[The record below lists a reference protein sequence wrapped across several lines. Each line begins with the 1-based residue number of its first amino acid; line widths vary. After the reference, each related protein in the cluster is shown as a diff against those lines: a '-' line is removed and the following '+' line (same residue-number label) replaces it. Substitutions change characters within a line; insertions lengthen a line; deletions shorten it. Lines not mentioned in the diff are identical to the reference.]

1 VANFIITFLLLIIP
15 LSAWADDFYSQHE
28 SGWYWF
34 DDPKTAHAEKNI
46 PQDHSKESDSS
57 EQVLLARQK
66 LKKALD
72 QAIIDPTPQN
82 VKINIELENQLAE
95 KANQYANMKQ
105 QVLHDNPELNYSIKH
120 PTNNVAI
127 QVYNEAESQ
136 KKLNV
141 INDFSKHFGLFFF
154 YRSTCPYC
162 KRFAPILKHFSETY
176 HIAVIPIT
184 TDGISLPEFPNSK
197 IDNGQSKQF
206 QVSVEPALYA
216 VDPQSQKAFPVA
228 FGLTSESELLDNIYN
243 VYTHYK
249 SGLS

>member
-1 VANFIITFLLLIIP
+1 VANYLITFLLLIIP
-15 LSAWADDFYSQHE
+15 FNVWADDFYSQHE

-34 DDPKTAHAEKNI
+34 DDPKNSHPVKNSALDQ
-46 PQDHSKESDSS
+46 PKDRDPS
-57 EQVLLARQK
+57 EQILIVRKK
-66 LKKALD
+66 LKEALD
-72 QAIIDPTPQN
+72 QAIINPTPKN
-82 VKINIELENQLAE
+82 VKISIELENQLAE
-95 KANQYANMKQ
+95 QANQYANMKQ
-105 QVLHDNPELNYSIKH
+105 QVLHDNPELNYSIGH
-120 PTNNVAI
+120 PTNNLAL

-141 INDFSKHFGLFFF
+141 INEFSKNFGLFFF

-162 KRFAPILKHFSETY
+162 KRFAPILKHFTETY

-216 VDPQSQKAFPVA
+216 VDPKSQKAFPIA

-243 VYTHYK
+243 IFTHYK